1 MHANTLEEL
10 LTLVQ
15 RDLAADSVRVVD
27 VSDAGD
33 APDEAPDDGVTLRCD
48 LPGGRRLVVG
58 FAEPPPDVEARRRRL
73 EMLVTAFVDLLG
85 PDGRAR
91 PSRPPPSRSLQEEL
105 AALAQRAEAIE
116 ALVIDARSPVVWG
129 SGADVAGLAGQP
141 SLLAETPPAL
151 RPSGVLHEVGPEDE
165 AATSCGLAS
174 AQGLRVDP
182 SAMNLVPRAVCARHR
197 IMPVGRVGDTLIVA
211 MADPSDVNAVYDVV
225 RLTGL
230 DVEPIFAGD
239 SMAGLFRHLD
249 DGPDEPG
256 YDALVAAI
264 PAEEREAREARAV
277 RARDAWARTI
287 LSRRAIADV
296 RALPETEA
304 LHRGGQ
310 LRHTVSGEG
319 FGYVARSFGG
329 IYVVILVFGGALDE
343 LVAKRALTHALP
355 AIERLVA
362 ALPPHE
368 PPPPTAG
375 VAAMRGSRRRR

>member
-1 MHANTLEEL
+1 MNANTLEEL
-10 LTLVQ
+10 LALVQ
-15 RDLAADSVRVVD
+15 RDLAAESAQVVD
-27 VSDAGD
+27 AATEPPESDA
-33 APDEAPDDGVTLRCD
+33 TLRCD
-48 LPGGRRLVVG
+48 LPDGRHLVVT
-58 FAEPPPDVEARRRRL
+58 FAEPPVDAEARRRRL
-73 EMLVTAFVDLLG
+73 EMLVSAFADLLV

-91 PSRPPPSRSLQEEL
+91 ASRPPPARSLQEEL
-105 AALAQRAEAIE
+105 AAVAQRAGALEAV
-116 ALVIDARSPVVWG
+116 VIDAHSPVVWG
-129 SGADVAGLAGQP
+129 SGAEPAGQP
-141 SLLAETPPAL
+141 SVLSEAAPTL
-151 RPSGVLHEVGPEDE
+151 RPSGVLHEVGPEDI
-165 AATSCGLAS
+165 AATDYGLAS

-182 SAMNLVPRAVCARHR
+182 SAMNLVPSAVCARHR

-230 DVEPIFAGD
+230 DVEPIFAGE

-249 DGPDEPG
+249 DDGVGGPTYDE
-256 YDALVAAI
+256 LLAAI
-264 PAEEREAREARAV
+264 PEGEREGREARAQ

-287 LSRRAIADV
+287 LSRRAIAEV

-304 LHRGGQ
+304 LHKGGHV
-310 LRHTVSGEG
+310 RHTVSGEG

-329 IYVVILVFGGALDE
+329 IYVLILVFGGALDE

-368 PPPPTAG
+368 PLPPTAG
-375 VAAMRGSRRRR
+375 VAVMRGARQRR

>member
-1 MHANTLEEL
+1 VHANTLEEL
-10 LTLVQ
+10 LALVQ

-27 VSDAGD
+27 AVDEPD
-33 APDEAPDDGVTLRCD
+33 APPEDPTSLRCD

-58 FAEPPPDVEARRRRL
+58 FAEPPPDAEARHRRL
-73 EMLVTAFVDLLG
+73 AMLVAAFVDLLG
-85 PDGRAR
+85 PEGRPR
-91 PSRPPPSRSLQEEL
+91 TSRPPPARSLQEEL
-105 AALAQRAEAIE
+105 AALAQRAGAVE

-129 SGADVAGLAGQP
+129 SGTEVPGQP
-141 SLLAETPPAL
+141 TGLEEVPPTL
-151 RPSGVLHEVGPEDE
+151 RPSGVLHEVGPEDV
-165 AATSCGLAS
+165 AATDYGLAS

-182 SAMNLVPRAVCARHR
+182 GAMNLVPAAVCARHR

-230 DVEPIFAGD
+230 DVQPVFAGE

-249 DGPDEPG
+249 DGAEGPS
-256 YDALVAAI
+256 YDDLLAAI
-264 PAEEREAREARAV
+264 PADEREAREARAL

-304 LHRGGQ
+304 LHRGGHV
-310 LRHTVSGEG
+310 RHTVSGES
-319 FGYVARSFGG
+319 FGYTARSFGG
-329 IYVVILVFGGALDE
+329 IYVVILVFGGPLDE
-343 LVAKRALTHALP
+343 LVAKRAVTHALP